1 MVTAEKMLMV
11 MGTAA
16 VRKISRTNFFSS
28 DDQRNLDLLAQH
40 LLQLLLQSF
49 FLWSARSITV
59 NRFIG
64 RWWNFY
70 DAIHFN
76 FLLSELMVEI

>member
-1 MVTAEKMLMV
+1 MVTAEKMLV
-11 MGTAA
+11 VVGTAA
-16 VRKISRTNFFSS
+16 VGKIPCFNLFPS
-28 DDQRNLDLLAQH
+28 DDQRNLDLLSQH